1 MDKIKEIIENIV
13 NKIKGDPASLKSFKD
28 DPEKTVEGLAGVDI
42 PDGAMD
48 KVVAG
53 VKAKLAADGDGDGDG
68 GIVGKIKGLF

>member
-13 NKIKGDPASLKSFKD
+13 NKIKGDPASLKNFKD
-28 DPEKTVEGLAGVDI
+28 DPEKTVEGRAGVDI

-53 VKAKLAADGDGDGDG
+53 VKAKMAANDGEDG
-68 GIVGKIKGLF
+68 GIVGKIKSLF